1 MPALSVVM
9 PAYNEE
15 MTIADAMA
23 DVVKHVVP
31 AAGDVEF
38 IVIDDGSKDRT
49 AEIVAGY
56 QAQYPFIRLV
66 KQANAGHGAA
76 LRHGIDVSTGDWLLL
91 LDSDCQIGLQE
102 FAAHWSSRD
111 TYDAFLGVRLPRRD
125 PALRL
130 VISALMKAALR
141 LYAGVA
147 PQDGGAPYKIVSRR
161 AWKAS
166 SGLIKPGSWIP
177 SVLLAASLLK
187 NNSLRVVQTPVAHFE
202 RPHGE
207 STLNAKRLMR
217 FCWFALAEIRVFGA
231 AVKSAAFGAYV
242 HESAD

>member
-1 MPALSVVM
+1 M

-15 MTIADAMA
+15 MTIANAMA
-23 DVVKHVVP
+23 DVIAHVFP

-38 IVIDDGSKDRT
+38 IVVDDGSKDRT
-49 AEIVAGY
+49 SEIVADH
-56 QAQYPFIRLV
+56 QAKHPAIKLV

-76 LRHGIDVSTGDWLLL
+76 LRHGIDIATGDWLLL
-91 LDSDCQIGLQE
+91 LDSDCQISLAD
-102 FAAHWSSRD
+102 FPAHWAKRES
-111 TYDAFLGVRLPRRD
+111 YDAFLGVRTPRND
-125 PALRL
+125 PKFRL
-130 VISALMKAALR
+130 IISILMKTAMQI
-141 LYAGVA
+141 YAGVA

-166 SGLIKPGSWIP
+166 SRMIKPGSWIP

-187 NNSLRVVQTPVAHFE
+187 NEGLRVVQAPITHYK

-217 FCWFALAEIRVFGA
+217 FCWFAFAEIRKFGKVA
-231 AVKSAAFGAYV
+231 KSASFRSYV